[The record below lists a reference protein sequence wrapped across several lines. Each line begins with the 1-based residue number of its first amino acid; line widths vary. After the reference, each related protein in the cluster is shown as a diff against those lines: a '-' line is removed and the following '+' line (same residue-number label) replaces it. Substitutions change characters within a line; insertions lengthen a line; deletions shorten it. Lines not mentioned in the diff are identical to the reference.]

1 MFDNDRS
8 FKIVA
13 RHACPGL
20 CALAGIPCHHWQP
33 LGDTVQTTER
43 LADRAF
49 RVRSGAERFVVYM
62 EAYTYWKKSAPW
74 SVLVK
79 SGMLSERERLPT
91 VTLVFILRPRRYRPQ
106 RGVFRL
112 RARGRPTQHVWFH
125 EVCLW
130 KLKPA
135 SWWETVP
142 GLMALYPLCHHRE
155 PDREAIGYAAEVIQ
169 EGVTDPVICG
179 DLLTSLGIFG
189 KLAYPRIDV
198 LQLIGRE
205 QMKESK
211 FYQEILEEGR
221 IEEKRTDIG
230 EVLETRF
237 GTEAAEE
244 FREALGNVTDL
255 PKLSTLLRLASR
267 CDHLVDFRR
276 SFRSVTRND

>member
-20 CALAGIPCHHWQP
+20 CALAGIPCHSWQP

-91 VTLVFILRPRRYRPQ
+91 VTLVFILRPRRYRSQ

-155 PDREAIGYAAEVIQ
+155 PEREAIGYAAEVIQ
-169 EGVTDPVICG
+169 EGVTDPVSCG

-189 KLAYPRIDV
+189 KLAYPGMDV
-198 LQLIGRE
+198 FHLIGRE
-205 QMKESK
+205 QMRESK
-211 FYQEILEEGR
+211 FYQEIVEEG
-221 IEEKRTDIG
+221 ILEGKRQSITQ
-230 EVLETRF
+230 VLKRRL
-237 GTEAAEE
+237 GPDAAAE
-244 FREALGNVTDL
+244 FREALENIVDEQQ
-255 PKLSTLLRLASR
+255 LSELLDAALQCQRITE
-267 CDHLVDFRR
+267 FRR
-276 SFRSVTRND
+276 SFRSLVTH